1 MDATTQAR
9 MDEKLREMSE
19 YVDNAFARGYLVE
32 DQPEHGLVQI
42 EIDVFAALRVVR
54 RTATDEALLKL
65 AASTDPK
72 IQRAV
77 AFAASGQTQNG
88 QAEDSNSIG
97 VRIKLISAQ
106 TDGELKDG
114 PLLAARP
121 EVIARLIASGLSPK
135 MAATEWRWRAAEE
148 STGYSRPPWGTG
160 KDLSIQQAKCKDK
173 FLALKKSVR
182 TWLKNQGGEKRY
194 A

>member
-9 MDEKLREMSE
+9 MDGKLREMRE

-32 DQPEHGLVQI
+32 DQPEHGPVQI

-65 AASTDPK
+65 AASADPK

-114 PLLAARP
+114 PFFAERADS
-121 EVIARLIASGLSPK
+121 IAKLVASRKLSAK
-135 MAATEWRWRAAEE
+135 RAATEWLWLTAEKI
-148 STGYSRPPWGTG
+148 TNCPRPTWG
-160 KDLSIQQAKCKDK
+160 DEPSIQQTKCK
-173 FLALKKSVR
+173 LEYNALKKRLQRWQSR
-182 TWLKNQGGEKRY
+182 NDRQKRY